1 MYNKAYIQ
9 SLEIRRK
16 KEMKY
21 SKGKFRYVIKGSDRK
36 TGS

>member
-1 MYNKAYIQ
+1 MYNKTYRQ

-21 SKGKFRYVIKGSDRK
+21 SKEKCRYVIKASD
-36 TGS
+36 G